1 MKNML
6 RFERCDSYTLGDF
19 VHLISFLRSED
30 GCPWDRVQTH
40 ESIRR
45 NFLEEVYE
53 ACEAM
58 DDGDLPHMR
67 EELGDVLMQVLFHTD
82 IEREAGHFDIDD
94 VADAACKKLIDR
106 HPHVF
111 GTPEQRR
118 QPQDWEAEKRRERGQ
133 TTTAEAMDGVSR
145 ALPALWRSDKVQRKA
160 AAVGYEWPNTEM
172 AFSKLPEELG
182 EVREAIALG
191 DPDKME
197 DELGDLLF
205 ATVKLARFLNV
216 DPEKALHRS
225 CDKFIRRFGGVMLLS
240 VPVFP
245 VGADHDSRSKCTALA
260 LCALHGDVAVHLPG
274 EIARDGETETGTR
287 SVLCRVPV
295 FLLKRLE
302 YSPKELGAHAAAIV
316 PDTGREAHPVA
327 DRLLIQRET
336 DDAAGLREFDSVVQE
351 VHEDLLDADLVADDV
366 VLVDSVCVYM
376 KMNFLLVCEWLDDR
390 SDSLDDVRERAGRLV
405 QLEFAPAHLV
415 DVEDVVD
422 DAEKILA

>member
-6 RFERCDSYTLGDF
+6 RFQGRDFYTLADF
-19 VHLISFLRSED
+19 VRLISFLRSED

-58 DDGDLPHMR
+58 DEGDLPHMR

-111 GTPEQRR
+111 GTPEQRAM
-118 QPQDWEAEKRRERGQ
+118 PQDWEAEKRRERGQ

-160 AAVGYEWPNTEM
+160 AAVGYEWPNTQM
-172 AFSKLPEELG
+172 AFEKLPEEIE

-225 CDKFIRRFGGVMLLS
+225 CDKFIRRFAGV
-240 VPVFP
+240 
-245 VGADHDSRSKCTALA
+245 
-260 LCALHGDVAVHLPG
+260 
-274 EIARDGETETGTR
+274 EQ
-287 SVLCRVPV
+287 
-295 FLLKRLE
+295 
-302 YSPKELGAHAAAIV
+302 AAI
-316 PDTGREAHPVA
+316 
-327 DRLLIQRET
+327 
-336 DDAAGLREFDSVVQE
+336 
-351 VHEDLLDADLVADDV
+351 
-366 VLVDSVCVYM
+366 
-376 KMNFLLVCEWLDDR
+376 
-390 SDSLDDVRERAGRLV
+390 RERRDIRDLT
-405 QLEFAPAHLV
+405 LEELLTLYKAVKAQ
-415 DVEDVVD
+415 E
-422 DAEKILA
+422 

>member
-6 RFERCDSYTLGDF
+6 NFEGRDYYTLADF
-19 VHLISFLRSED
+19 VRLISLLRSED

-58 DDGDLPHMR
+58 DEGDLPHMR

-111 GTPEQRR
+111 GTPEQRN

-133 TTTAEAMDGVSR
+133 ITTAQAMDGVSR

-160 AAVGYEWPNTEM
+160 AAVGYEWPNTQM
-172 AFSKLPEELG
+172 AFEKLPEELE

-191 DPDKME
+191 DADKME

-205 ATVKLARFLNV
+205 ATVKLARFLNI

-225 CDKFIRRFGGVMLLS
+225 CDKFIRRFDGV
-240 VPVFP
+240 
-245 VGADHDSRSKCTALA
+245 
-260 LCALHGDVAVHLPG
+260 
-274 EIARDGETETGTR
+274 EQ
-287 SVLCRVPV
+287 
-295 FLLKRLE
+295 
-302 YSPKELGAHAAAIV
+302 AAIRE
-316 PDTGREAHPVA
+316 GREIRDLTLEEILTLYKTVKA
-327 DRLLIQRET
+327 
-336 DDAAGLREFDSVVQE
+336 QE
-351 VHEDLLDADLVADDV
+351 
-366 VLVDSVCVYM
+366 
-376 KMNFLLVCEWLDDR
+376 
-390 SDSLDDVRERAGRLV
+390 
-405 QLEFAPAHLV
+405 
-415 DVEDVVD
+415 
-422 DAEKILA
+422 

>member
-6 RFERCDSYTLGDF
+6 NFEGRDYYTLADF
-19 VHLISFLRSED
+19 VRLISFLRSED

-58 DDGDLPHMR
+58 DEGDLPHMR

-111 GTPEQRR
+111 GTPEQRN

-133 TTTAEAMDGVSR
+133 ITTAQAMDGVSR

-160 AAVGYEWPNTEM
+160 AAVGYEWPNTQM
-172 AFSKLPEELG
+172 AFEKLPEELE

-191 DPDKME
+191 DADKME

-205 ATVKLARFLNV
+205 ATVKLARFLNI

-225 CDKFIRRFGGVMLLS
+225 CDKFIRRFDGVEQ
-240 VPVFP
+240 
-245 VGADHDSRSKCTALA
+245 
-260 LCALHGDVAVHLPG
+260 AV
-274 EIARDGETETGTR
+274 
-287 SVLCRVPV
+287 
-295 FLLKRLE
+295 
-302 YSPKELGAHAAAIV
+302 
-316 PDTGREAHPVA
+316 
-327 DRLLIQRET
+327 
-336 DDAAGLREFDSVVQE
+336 LREGRSIGDMTLEEILTLYKNVKAQE
-351 VHEDLLDADLVADDV
+351 
-366 VLVDSVCVYM
+366 
-376 KMNFLLVCEWLDDR
+376 
-390 SDSLDDVRERAGRLV
+390 
-405 QLEFAPAHLV
+405 
-415 DVEDVVD
+415 
-422 DAEKILA
+422 

>member
-6 RFERCDSYTLGDF
+6 NFEGRDYYTLADF
-19 VHLISFLRSED
+19 VRLISFLRSED

-58 DDGDLPHMR
+58 DEGDLPHMR

-82 IEREAGHFDIDD
+82 IERETGHFDIDD

-111 GTPEQRR
+111 GTPEQRN

-133 TTTAEAMDGVSR
+133 TTTAQAMDGVSR

-160 AAVGYEWPNTEM
+160 AAVGYEWPNTQM
-172 AFSKLPEELG
+172 AFEKLPEELE

-191 DPDKME
+191 DADKME

-205 ATVKLARFLNV
+205 ATVKLARFLNI

-225 CDKFIRRFGGVMLLS
+225 CDKFIRRFDGVEQ
-240 VPVFP
+240 
-245 VGADHDSRSKCTALA
+245 
-260 LCALHGDVAVHLPG
+260 AV
-274 EIARDGETETGTR
+274 
-287 SVLCRVPV
+287 
-295 FLLKRLE
+295 
-302 YSPKELGAHAAAIV
+302 
-316 PDTGREAHPVA
+316 
-327 DRLLIQRET
+327 
-336 DDAAGLREFDSVVQE
+336 LREGRSIGDMTLEEILTLYKNVKAQE
-351 VHEDLLDADLVADDV
+351 
-366 VLVDSVCVYM
+366 
-376 KMNFLLVCEWLDDR
+376 
-390 SDSLDDVRERAGRLV
+390 
-405 QLEFAPAHLV
+405 
-415 DVEDVVD
+415 
-422 DAEKILA
+422 